1 MNRVGVALGVGV
13 LLAGPALAQDMSG
26 DPAEGERAFR
36 QCQTCHVVADAD
48 GNVLAGR
55 NAKTGPNLY
64 GIIGQQAGTA
74 EDFAYSDE
82 LVAAGES
89 GLVWDEATF
98 VEYVQDP
105 TAFLRAH
112 SGNSSARSKMTFRV
126 RSEDDAKNLA
136 AYIASLGDGS
146 T

>member
-1 MNRVGVALGVGV
+1 MNRLGIALGIST
-13 LLAGPALAQDMSG
+13 LLTAPALAQDMSG
-26 DPAEGERAFR
+26 DAAEGEKAFR

-64 GIIGQQAGTA
+64 GVIGRQAGTA
-74 EDFAYSDE
+74 EGFAYGDE
-82 LVAAGES
+82 LVEAGNA

-105 TAFLRAH
+105 TAFLRSH
-112 SGNSSARSKMTFRV
+112 SGNASARSKMTFRV
-126 RSEDDAKNLA
+126 RSEEDAANLA
-136 AYIASLGDGS
+136 AYIASLGGS
-146 T
+146 S